1 MIGEQLGS
9 YRIEAILG
17 TGAMGVVYRAINDTT
32 GRQAAVKVI
41 GGEVGQKGK
50 LYERFRREAEILQQ
64 FRHPNIVQFL
74 SLGRFKGTSYF
85 AMEYVPGET
94 LDQMLRRRGPLP
106 WREVVDLGIQLCD
119 ALHYAHEHG
128 VIHRDL
134 KPSNLMITAEGQLK
148 LTDFGIAKDL
158 DATALTATGRTLGT
172 AAYMAPEQ
180 IRGTPAI
187 SHKTDLYAMGVVFYQ
202 MLTGRVPFEGGSPVV
217 VMGAHLS
224 QPPPRPSAT
233 VPEIPKALDDLIVKL
248 MAKPPTD
255 RPWDAA
261 AVGVALT
268 DLRDKASQGDTAP
281 MDVPTEGDTASQA
294 SSSSATATK
303 PPKKTKSGCRF
314 ALPALNRATL
324 EVSLLV
330 LVLVACLGFVAYMLW
345 PPSAAYLHRRAARL
359 MESSRRAD
367 WIEARQS
374 YIDPLDRD
382 FPNHPYREQTR
393 AWRDRILLDEAG
405 ERARRLESPVRTR
418 FTEPQTTGEH
428 EYIEAYALASEA
440 SGRGDDQAAI
450 QYWEEMARRLKPD
463 DAEQRPW
470 SLLAQKRAEDVRKAI
485 AERREIVIRQLND
498 AERARQ
504 RGETLKA
511 LTIQAHILKHY
522 GSNGDVADLLKRA
535 GLNAQTQ
542 PTPPTADPS
551 LPEVPSR

>member
-1 MIGEQLGS
+1 M
-9 YRIEAILG
+9 
-17 TGAMGVVYRAINDTT
+17 
-32 GRQAAVKVI
+32 
-41 GGEVGQKGK
+41 
-50 LYERFRREAEILQQ
+50 
-64 FRHPNIVQFL
+64 
-74 SLGRFKGTSYF
+74 
-85 AMEYVPGET
+85 
-94 LDQMLRRRGPLP
+94 
-106 WREVVDLGIQLCD
+106 
-119 ALHYAHEHG
+119 
-128 VIHRDL
+128 
-134 KPSNLMITAEGQLK
+134 
-148 LTDFGIAKDL
+148 
-158 DATALTATGRTLGT
+158 
-172 AAYMAPEQ
+172 
-180 IRGTPAI
+180 
-187 SHKTDLYAMGVVFYQ
+187 
-202 MLTGRVPFEGGSPVV
+202 
-217 VMGAHLS
+217 
-224 QPPPRPSAT
+224 
-233 VPEIPKALDDLIVKL
+233 
-248 MAKPPTD
+248 
-255 RPWDAA
+255 
-261 AVGVALT
+261 
-268 DLRDKASQGDTAP
+268 
-281 MDVPTEGDTASQA
+281 
-294 SSSSATATK
+294 
-303 PPKKTKSGCRF
+303 
-314 ALPALNRATL
+314 
-324 EVSLLV
+324 LV

-428 EYIEAYALASEA
+428 EYVEAYALASEA

-511 LTIQAHILKHY
+511 LTIQAHILKYY
-522 GSNGDVADLLKRA
+522 GSYGDVADLLKGA
-535 GLNAQTQ
+535 GLNSQTR

-551 LPEVPSR
+551 LLEVPSP